1 MIGSTRR
8 HRIRGTNHLGSRA
21 MALAVATTIGL
32 VIWIVLWALG
42 TKALDAFLITV
53 AIMLVTATA
62 RIVLR
67 YLPGNRST

>member
-1 MIGSTRR
+1 
-8 HRIRGTNHLGSRA
+8 

-42 TKALDAFLITV
+42 TKAIDAFLITL
-53 AIMLVTATA
+53 AIMLITATT

-67 YLPGNRST
+67 YRPGNRST

>member
-1 MIGSTRR
+1 
-8 HRIRGTNHLGSRA
+8 

-42 TKALDAFLITV
+42 TKALDAFLITL

-67 YLPGNRST
+67 YLPTNRSG